1 MGFWVSV
8 ALLLLLLLVSAKG
21 SPRDA
26 WLDILHRLYDQV
38 EHHVGFCFGRDPLD
52 IASAMEESFEFPK
65 QSMSDHVCFN
75 SSVLVKSL
83 CGPEAIEIYYKF
95 MLLTQNP
102 EKIPSTSACPAA
114 EVNKAECLPGFF
126 GYDDEGTKY
135 HPCCDGYFCPRGLNC
150 MIPCPK
156 GSLCLRATPRPPPKR
171 FPQESSSYWCAPFA
185 YKRRMDLPCGG
196 ADTWSIIP
204 QDAFPGVESWKYG
217 SGNMYCPKRYFC
229 PNTTTKLACP
239 RGHYCKQGSVAP
251 QPCPIGSFCPEKTEV
266 PLSNYGGVSA
276 DVLLLLLLAII
287 WFVSKQYSQIMSNIT
302 HQDRLRIRWKPFPP
316 RLHVAPK
323 KHHRIEFDTAVPI
336 SSDDISDSHA
346 SSYGDGDADI
356 DVAFFHTSMELVSH
370 TRKVLLSDVSGRFE
384 KRSVTAILG
393 PSGAGKSS
401 LLSLLAGRASSYA
414 VQTSGHIFVNGKE
427 DNMHTLRGNL
437 GYVPQDDI
445 MFSTLT
451 VKENLLYAARFG
463 MKRSST
469 WEDHQRAVFETI
481 SLLHLQSVQNELV
494 GDPSSKYGIS
504 GGQKKRVNIGLEM
517 VQKPKVLFLDEPTS
531 GLDSS
536 SAFSLIQSLREIAT
550 EKRVTTCAVLHQ
562 PRNECFYLCDNVLL
576 MASGG
581 TSVYYGKTHS
591 VEKHFE
597 ALGFQL
603 PIHTNPA
610 DFIVDIISTKDIDFG
625 ICMDELLLEYR
636 HEYPES
642 AMILPLASWSH
653 DDHEEQ
659 VTAAGEEYPTMYYS
673 DENENISV
681 LRDTSI
687 ISKVLKAFAITFASL
702 ELKAP
707 LLGRRTDHDDS
718 NRQIGFFRQA
728 YWFIQRAGL
737 HRTREPLEAMADYIM
752 VVLTGLTV
760 GLLSDRG
767 KSTIMS
773 YASQVSY
780 AVVALGLIAT
790 VSTTTTFTTHA
801 LMIKREHQSS
811 GISKLAYFVALDAF
825 DMIGSC
831 IKSILFLAGWASF
844 ASPRAT
850 WTYLYLVTVFIFYSC
865 AGISYALSLYLGES
879 SSQLAAAIITLIS
892 TLVARQPDPGILMI
906 LLQSISFPRFAME
919 GFLIAESNQ
928 LKGVWLLAR
937 CADLKLLN
945 YDVRNF
951 YIDLVALFLLGVGLR
966 IIALEKL
973 LRM

>member
-1 MGFWVSV
+1 MRDLCRAILV
-8 ALLLLLLLVSAKG
+8 LLLLLVSVKG

-38 EHHVGFCFGRDPLD
+38 EHRIGFCFGRDPLD
-52 IASAMEESFEFPK
+52 MSRAMEESFDFPK
-65 QSMSDHVCFN
+65 QSIADHVCFN

-83 CGPEAIEIYYKF
+83 CGPKEIEVYYKF

-102 EKIPSTSACPAA
+102 EKIPSTSVCPAT

-126 GYDDEGTKY
+126 GYDEGMY

-150 MIPCPK
+150 MMPCPK

-171 FPQESSSYWCAPFA
+171 FPQESYSYWCAPFA

-229 PNTTTKLACP
+229 PNTTTKIACP
-239 RGHYCKQGSVAP
+239 RGHYCKQGSTAP
-251 QPCPIGSFCPEKTEV
+251 QPCPLGSFCPDKTEV

-276 DVLLLLLLAII
+276 DVLLLSLLAMI
-287 WFVSKQYSQIMSNIT
+287 WFVSKQYSQIMCSIT
-302 HQDRLRIRWKPFPP
+302 HQDRLRIQWRPFPP
-316 RLHVAPK
+316 RLRVAPK
-323 KHHRIEFDTAVPI
+323 KNHRMECDTAVCI
-336 SSDDISDSHA
+336 SSDAVSGIDSEEDVLLLH
-346 SSYGDGDADI
+346 GDADEDI
-356 DVAFFHTSMELVSH
+356 DVAFFHVSMELVSH
-370 TRKVLLSDVSGRFE
+370 TRKALLYDVSGRFE
-384 KRSVTAILG
+384 KRKVTAILG

-401 LLSLLAGRASSYA
+401 LLSLLGGRASSYA
-414 VQTSGHIFVNGKE
+414 VQTTGHILVNGKE
-427 DNMHTLRGNL
+427 DNMKTLKGNL

-445 MFSTLT
+445 MYSTLT

-463 MKRSST
+463 MKSGST
-469 WEDHQRAVFETI
+469 WEDHQHAVFETI
-481 SLLHLQSVQNELV
+481 LLLQLRGVQNELV

-531 GLDSS
+531 GLDSN

-550 EKRVTTCAVLHQ
+550 ERRVTTCAVLHQ

-581 TSVYYGKTHS
+581 TSVYYGRTHS

-597 ALGFQL
+597 SLGFHL

-610 DFIVDIISTKDIDFG
+610 DFIVDVISTKEIDFS
-625 ICMDELLLEYR
+625 ICMDELMREYTQ
-636 HEYPES
+636 EYPES
-642 AMILPLASWSH
+642 AVAVLPMWSH
-653 DDHEEQ
+653 DEYGQQATIEE
-659 VTAAGEEYPTMYYS
+659 ECPLYS
-673 DENENISV
+673 SDDNENIFV

-687 ISKVLKAFAITFASL
+687 ISKVLKTFAISFASL
-702 ELKAP
+702 ELKTP
-707 LLGRRTDHDDS
+707 LLGKRTEHDNS
-718 NRQIGFFRQA
+718 NRQIAFFRQA
-728 YWFIQRAGL
+728 YWFIQRAAL

-801 LMIKREHQSS
+801 LMIKREYQSS
-811 GISKLAYFVALDAF
+811 GISKLAYFMALDAF

-850 WTYLYLVTVFIFYSC
+850 WMYLYMVTVFIFYSC

-892 TLVARQPDPGILMI
+892 TLVARQPDPGIFMI

-937 CADLKLLN
+937 CADLHLLH

-951 YIDLVALFLLGVGLR
+951 YIDLAALFLLGVALR